1 MKHFFGDDLL
11 LNNPSSQ
18 MIYNHIKTLPIVDYH
33 CHLDPEIIYKNPYI
47 NDIGELWMAGDHY
60 KWRAMRLNGIDEKY
74 ITGDASYKE
83 KFLKYASIMPSLAGN
98 PLYYWS
104 HLELKNIFDI
114 NVPLNKDTAE
124 LIYEK
129 ANKKAKTLRI
139 RDLFK
144 LFKVEYV
151 TTTDDP
157 TSELIYHGKYENTYV
172 IPTFRAD
179 PILNINDEYIA
190 KLSKVSNVEIN
201 SLDDLLIAINNRLD
215 FFVNK
220 GCVIAD
226 QSFEFFPSIYPSI
239 EEARNIFNRRNNWN
253 DLDKESFLGFI
264 LVYLAKEYKKR
275 DMTMQL
281 HFAVTRNVNK
291 LAFKKC
297 GVDSGFDITSTQ
309 ANIKNVIMFLN
320 QFLEGEQPDTILYSL
335 NDSNLTEIACL
346 TGAFKNLRIGAAWWF
361 NDTVLGIKRNLQ
373 TIAEYSSLGNNLGM
387 LTDSRSF
394 ASYVRFDLFRRI
406 LASYIGELVE
416 NGEYDISAAL
426 TLAQNISYGNAKK
439 MISKEK

>member
-1 MKHFFGDDLL
+1 
-11 LNNPSSQ
+11 
-18 MIYNHIKTLPIVDYH
+18 
-33 CHLDPEIIYKNPYI
+33 
-47 NDIGELWMAGDHY
+47 
-60 KWRAMRLNGIDEKY
+60 
-74 ITGDASYKE
+74 
-83 KFLKYASIMPSLAGN
+83 MPFLAGN

-114 NVPLNKDTAE
+114 NMPLNKDTAE

-129 ANKKAKTLRI
+129 ANKKAKELRI

-190 KLSKVSNVEIN
+190 KLSKVSNVKIN

-275 DMTMQL
+275 NMTMQL

-309 ANIKNVIMFLN
+309 ANIKNIIMFLN